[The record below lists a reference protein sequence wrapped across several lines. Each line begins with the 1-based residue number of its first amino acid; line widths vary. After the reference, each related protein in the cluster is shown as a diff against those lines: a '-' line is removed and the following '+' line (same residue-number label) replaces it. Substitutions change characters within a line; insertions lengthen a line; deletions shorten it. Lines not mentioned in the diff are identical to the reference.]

1 MKYSQYSSNKKGN
14 SAFYII
20 IAFCLVIIGVA
31 AWFAFSRMNAE
42 PQTQSV
48 PESSR
53 ENDSKEYSS
62 DNSSYNNSS
71 DMMPETPSEMMP
83 SDIVNE
89 TVESEPYTPPKSYA
103 LPVNGEILKDF
114 SADTLQYSATFG
126 DMRIHNAVD
135 IACADGTVVTAC
147 TDGKVQSIEDSA
159 SLGKVVTID
168 HGDGL
173 IIKYAALKDIAVKNG
188 QNIKMGDRLGVVTTV
203 PSECE
208 DQSHLHIE
216 AFENGKSISVL
227 DLLK

>member
-31 AWFAFSRMNAE
+31 AWFAFSRMSE
-42 PQTQSV
+42 QPQTQ
-48 PESSR
+48 PTPQNSSN
-53 ENDSKEYSS
+53 NDSKEYSS
-62 DNSSYNNSS
+62 DDSSYNEIVPDTS
-71 DMMPETPSEMMP
+71 
-83 SDIVNE
+83 SDIVSSEIVNE
-89 TVESEPYTPPKSYA
+89 IVESEPYTPPKSYA
-103 LPVNGEILKDF
+103 FPVNGEILKDF
-114 SADTLQYSATFG
+114 SATSLQYSATFG

-135 IACADGTVVTAC
+135 IACAEGTVVTAC

-159 SLGKVVTID
+159 SLGKVITVD

-188 QNIKMGDRLGVVTTV
+188 QNVSMGDRLGVVTTV

-216 AFENGKSISVL
+216 TYDNGNSISL
-227 DLLK
+227 LELLK